1 MRKAGAN
8 GAAST
13 LVSVVIPTHNR
24 AGLLSRA
31 IQSVLDQTHRSLEIL
46 VVDDA
51 STDDTPETIAN
62 IKDARIRYIRHP
74 RSRGGGAA
82 RNTGIHNA
90 GGEYV
95 AFLDDDDEWEPQKL
109 EEQLKILRRHPAAMC
124 AYQGEQ
130 QSVARM
136 YQMKATIDL
145 PELKKGFFR
154 GGSASALIVRTDLLR
169 TVLFDE
175 TLPRFQDWDLCIR
188 LAQQA
193 SIGYTPRPLVR
204 YNDGNHARI
213 SNKARALSLSA
224 VEGELR
230 MMSKH
235 KEFFGK
241 RWYRFHV
248 CRYLLQN
255 FRHRSN
261 KVGCI
266 VYVCRNYGFVQFMR
280 AAANLIYDRSVRKM
294 LGWS

>member
-1 MRKAGAN
+1 MLETDTSTS
-8 GAAST
+8 AST

-24 AGLLSRA
+24 ADLLSRA
-31 IQSVLDQTHRSLEIL
+31 IQSVLDQTHRNLEIL

-51 STDDTPETIAN
+51 STDGTRETVEN
-62 IKDARIRYIRHP
+62 IKGVRIRYIRQP
-74 RSRGGGAA
+74 RSQGAAAA
-82 RNTGIHNA
+82 RNTGIQNA

-109 EEQLKILRRHPAAMC
+109 EEQIKILRRHPAAMC
-124 AYQGEQ
+124 AYQGEER
-130 QSVARM
+130 SVARV
-136 YQMKATIDL
+136 YQMKPTIDL

-154 GGSASALIVRTDLLR
+154 GGSASALIARTDLLR

-188 LAQQA
+188 LAQHA

-204 YNDGNHARI
+204 YNDGDHARI
-213 SNKARALSLSA
+213 SNKARALSLAA

-230 MMSKH
+230 MVAKH

-261 KVGCI
+261 KIGCV
-266 VYVCRNYGFVQFMR
+266 VYVCRNYGFLPFMR

>member
-1 MRKAGAN
+1 MLKTDSN
-8 GAAST
+8 GAAPAF
-13 LVSVVIPTHNR
+13 VSVVIPTHNR
-24 AGLLSRA
+24 APLLARA
-31 IQSVLDQTHRSLEIL
+31 IRSALDQTHCVFEIL

-51 STDDTPETIAN
+51 STDNTRETVEN
-62 IKDARIRYIRHP
+62 MKDARIRYIRHA

-109 EEQLKILRRHPAAMC
+109 EEQLKILKRHPVAMC
-124 AYQGEQ
+124 AYQGEDN
-130 QSVARM
+130 SMART
-136 YQMKATIDL
+136 YQKKPTIDL

-154 GGSASALIVRTDLLR
+154 GGSASALIARTDLLR
-169 TVLFDE
+169 EVLFDE

-193 SIGYTPRPLVR
+193 SIGYTPQPLVK
-204 YNDGNHARI
+204 YNDGDHVRI
-213 SNKARALSLSA
+213 SNKARALPLSA
-224 VEGELR
+224 VEDELR
-230 MMSKH
+230 MVVKH
-235 KEFFGK
+235 KDFFGT
-241 RWYRFHV
+241 RWYRYHV

-255 FRHRSN
+255 LRHRRN

-266 VYVCRNYGFVQFMR
+266 VYVCRTYGLVHFMR
-280 AAANLIYDRSVRKM
+280 AATNLIYARTIRKS